1 MNPEAY
7 EWGGERVNDL
17 DALSYPEW
25 VSIIGAMSP
34 DEIHALGYNNDYELQ
49 DMINQQFMISE
60 WSE

>member
-1 MNPEAY
+1 
-7 EWGGERVNDL
+7 
-17 DALSYPEW
+17 

-60 WSE
+60 